1 MLAIFSLLLVL
12 SLSLLVTRI
21 ATIAL
26 TYTGMSRESARFQ
39 ARSAFTG
46 TGFTTSESEN
56 IVTHPVRRRII
67 LLLMENIVTHPVRRR
82 IILLLML
89 FGNAGIAAVLTS
101 LILTFVGEETGTM
114 LTLKL
119 VLVISGVVT
128 LWALA
133 SSHWVDRQLS
143 RIIER
148 MLSRYTR
155 LEIRDYASLL
165 HLAGEYKVSELH
177 VDPQSWLTNQTL
189 ARLKLS
195 DEGLL
200 ILGIERM
207 NGEFIGTPRGET
219 RLEEGDNVIIYGRD
233 STVAELSQRQPG
245 IHGDVEHFQE
255 VSKSERV
262 REAEKRLD
270 ESSKE

>member
-1 MLAIFSLLLVL
+1 MLAIFSLFLVL
-12 SLSLLVTRI
+12 SLSLLITRV

-67 LLLMENIVTHPVRRR
+67 LLLM
-82 IILLLML
+82 L
-89 FGNAGIAAVLTS
+89 FGNAGIAVVFTS
-101 LILTFVGEETGTM
+101 LILTFVGEETGIM
-114 LTLKL
+114 LSLKI
-119 VLVISGVVT
+119 VMVITGVVA
-128 LWALA
+128 LWAIA

-143 RIIER
+143 KVIER
-148 MLSRYTR
+148 MLSHYTR

-165 HLAGEYKVSELH
+165 HLAGEYKVSEMH
-177 VDPQSWLTNQTL
+177 VDPDSWLANQTL
-189 ARLKLS
+189 ANLKLR

-200 ILGIERM
+200 ILGIERVS
-207 NGEFIGTPRGET
+207 GEFIGTPNGET

-233 STVAELSQRQPG
+233 STIAELSQRHPG
-245 IHGDVEHFQE
+245 FYGEVEHYEE
-255 VSKSERV
+255 VSKADRV
-262 REAEKRLD
+262 REAEKRQD
-270 ESSKE
+270 ETSNE

>member
-1 MLAIFSLLLVL
+1 MLAIFSLLLIL
-12 SLSLLVTRI
+12 SLSLLITRI

-67 LLLMENIVTHPVRRR
+67 LLLM
-82 IILLLML
+82 L

-101 LILTFVGEETGTM
+101 LIVTFVGEEAGGM
-114 LTLKL
+114 LTLKI
-119 VLVISGVVT
+119 VLVITGVVA
-128 LWALA
+128 LWAIA
-133 SSHWVDRQLS
+133 SSHWVDRRLS
-143 RIIER
+143 KVIER
-148 MLSRYTR
+148 MLNRYTQ

-165 HLAGEYKVSELH
+165 HLAGEYKVSEMH
-177 VDPQSWLTNQTL
+177 VDPQSWLVNQNL
-189 ARLKLS
+189 ADLKLR
-195 DEGLL
+195 DEGIL
-200 ILGIERM
+200 ILGIERI
-207 NGEFIGTPRGET
+207 NGEFIGAPDGCT

-233 STVAELSQRQPG
+233 SSIAELSQRRPG
-245 IHGDVEHFQE
+245 INGDEEHLRE
-255 VSKSERV
+255 VSKAERV

-270 ESSKE
+270 ESSNE

>member
-1 MLAIFSLLLVL
+1 MLAILSLFLVL
-12 SLSLLVTRI
+12 SVSLLVTRI

-67 LLLMENIVTHPVRRR
+67 LV
-82 IILLLML
+82 LML

-101 LILTFVGEETGTM
+101 LILTFVGEEQGGM
-114 LTLKL
+114 LTLKIF
-119 VLVISGVVT
+119 LVICVVLA
-128 LWALA
+128 LWLIA
-133 SSHWVDRQLS
+133 SSRWVDRRLS
-143 RIIER
+143 KMIEH
-148 MLSRYTR
+148 MLNRYTR

-165 HLAGEYKVSELH
+165 HLAGEYKVSEMH
-177 VDPQSWLTNQTL
+177 VDPQSWLVNESL
-189 ARLKLS
+189 ANLKLS

-200 ILGIERM
+200 ILGIERVS
-207 NGEFIGTPRGET
+207 GEFIGAPNGET

-233 STVAELSQRQPG
+233 STIAELSQRQPG
-245 IHGDVEHFQE
+245 INGDVEHLRE
-255 VSKSERV
+255 VSKTDRV

-270 ESSKE
+270 ESSNE

>member
-1 MLAIFSLLLVL
+1 MLAILSLILIL
-12 SLSLLVTRI
+12 SLSLLITRI

-67 LLLMENIVTHPVRRR
+67 LV
-82 IILLLML
+82 LML

-101 LILTFVGEETGTM
+101 LILAFVGEETGSM
-114 LTLKL
+114 LSLKI
-119 VLVISGVVT
+119 VLVISGVIL
-128 LWALA
+128 LWAIS

-143 RIIER
+143 KIIER
-148 MLSRYTR
+148 MLNRYTR

-165 HLAGEYKVSELH
+165 HLAGEYKVSEMH
-177 VDPQSWLTNQTL
+177 IDPESWLVNKSL
-189 ARLKLS
+189 ARLKLR

-200 ILGIERM
+200 ILGIERVS
-207 NGEFIGTPRGET
+207 GEFIGTPNGDT

-233 STVAELSQRQPG
+233 STIAELSKRQHG
-245 IHGDVEHFQE
+245 IYGDVEHYQE
-255 VSKSERV
+255 VSKADRV
-262 REAEKRLD
+262 REAEKQLD
-270 ESSKE
+270 ESSDK

>member
-46 TGFTTSESEN
+46 TGFTTSES
-56 IVTHPVRRRII
+56 
-67 LLLMENIVTHPVRRR
+67 ENIVTHPVRRR

>member
-12 SLSLLVTRI
+12 SVSLLITRV

-56 IVTHPVRRRII
+56 IV
-67 LLLMENIVTHPVRRR
+67 MHPVRRR

-89 FGNAGIAAVLTS
+89 FGNAGIAVVFTS
-101 LILTFVGEETGTM
+101 LILAFVGEETGVM
-114 LTLKL
+114 LSLKI
-119 VLVISGVVT
+119 VLVISGVAA
-128 LWALA
+128 LWAIA

-143 RIIER
+143 KVIER

-165 HLAGEYKVSELH
+165 HLAGEYKVSEMH
-177 VDPQSWLTNQTL
+177 VDPDSWLANQSL
-189 ARLKLS
+189 ANLKLR

-200 ILGIERM
+200 ILGIERDS
-207 NGEFIGTPRGET
+207 GEFIGTPNGET

-233 STVAELSQRQPG
+233 STIAELSKRHPG
-245 IHGDVEHFQE
+245 FYGEVEHFQE
-255 VSKSERV
+255 VSKADRV

-270 ESSKE
+270 ESSNE

>member
-1 MLAIFSLLLVL
+1 MLAILSLFLVL
-12 SLSLLVTRI
+12 SLSLLITRI

-67 LLLMENIVTHPVRRR
+67 LM
-82 IILLLML
+82 LML

-101 LILTFVGEETGTM
+101 LILTFLGEETGSIV
-114 LTLKL
+114 TLKI
-119 VLVISGVVT
+119 VLVISSVVL
-128 LWALA
+128 LWVIS
-133 SSHWVDRQLS
+133 SSHWVDRRLS
-143 RIIER
+143 KIIER

-155 LEIRDYASLL
+155 LEIRDYAGLL
-165 HLAGEYKVSELH
+165 HLAGEYKISEMH
-177 VDPQSWLTNQTL
+177 VDPEGWLANQTL
-189 ARLKLS
+189 ANLNLR

-200 ILGIERM
+200 ILGIERVS
-207 NGEFIGTPRGET
+207 GEFIGTPNGET
-219 RLEEGDNVIIYGRD
+219 RLEEGDNIIIYGRD
-233 STVAELSQRQPG
+233 STIAELSQRQPG
-245 IHGDVEHFQE
+245 ISGDVVHFQE
-255 VSKSERV
+255 VSKAERV

-270 ESSKE
+270 ESSND

>member
-1 MLAIFSLLLVL
+1 MLAILSLLLIL
-12 SLSLLVTRI
+12 SLSLLITRI

-26 TYTGMSRESARFQ
+26 TYTGMTRESARFQ

-67 LLLMENIVTHPVRRR
+67 LLLM
-82 IILLLML
+82 L

-101 LILTFVGEETGTM
+101 LILTFVGEDTGSM

-119 VLVISGVVT
+119 AMVITGVVA
-128 LWALA
+128 LWAIA

-143 RIIER
+143 KIIER

-155 LEIRDYASLL
+155 LEIRDYTSLL
-165 HLAGEYKVSELH
+165 HLAGEYKVSEMH
-177 VDPQSWLTNQTL
+177 VDPESWLAKQTL
-189 ARLKLS
+189 ANLKLR

-200 ILGIERM
+200 ILGIERVS
-207 NGEFIGTPRGET
+207 GEFIGTPNGET

-233 STVAELSQRQPG
+233 STIAELSQRQPG
-245 IHGDVEHFQE
+245 IDGDVEHFQE
-255 VSKSERV
+255 VSKAERV
-262 REAEKRLD
+262 REAEKRQD
-270 ESSKE
+270 ESSNE